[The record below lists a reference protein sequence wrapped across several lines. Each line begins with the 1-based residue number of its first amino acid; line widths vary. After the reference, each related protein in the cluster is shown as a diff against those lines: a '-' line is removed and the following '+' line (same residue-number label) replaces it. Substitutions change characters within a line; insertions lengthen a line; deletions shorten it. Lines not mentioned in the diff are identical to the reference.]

1 MQVSINPKK
10 NFEVKR
16 ASASVLLKAFLC
28 FVWGILLAT
37 SFAQSGF
44 SYFPVLVFFIV
55 LSILIVAKKDK
66 NASMFIEIDK
76 QGIWVHNQLLTDWN
90 NYITSFITKEYIG
103 ENNTEKLTINLEYYK
118 DGENGF
124 FLNHLHFD
132 GNEDKTEYE
141 VMDAIQYYYKHR
153 QS

>member
-1 MQVSINPKK
+1 MQVSIKPKK
-10 NFEVKR
+10 SFEVKR

-28 FVWGILLAT
+28 FVWGILLAI

-44 SYFPVLVFFIV
+44 LYFPILVFFIV

-66 NASMFIEIDK
+66 NAKIFIEIDR
-76 QGIWVHNQLLTDWN
+76 QGIWLHNQLLTDWN
-90 NYITSFITKEYIG
+90 NYITSFITKEYVG
-103 ENNTEKLTINLEYYK
+103 KNSTEKLTINLEYYK

-141 VMDAIQYYYKHR
+141 VIDAIQYYYKYR